1 MTNSSGHRSTV
12 PPGEQAE
19 RVGFSGYRLER
30 TATRGSR
37 VPCSHDNRYQGIT
50 TYDDHRFVIV
60 CRSGMLTPGLWR
72 RNLLSINVLG
82 P

>member
-1 MTNSSGHRSTV
+1 MTNLSGHRSTV

-30 TATRGSR
+30 TATSGPG
-37 VPCSHDNRYQGIT
+37 VPCSHGSRYQGIM

-60 CRSGMLTPGLWR
+60 CRSGMLPPGLWR
-72 RNLLSINVLG
+72 RNLLSFNILG

>member
-1 MTNSSGHRSTV
+1 MTKSSGHRSTV

-37 VPCSHDNRYQGIT
+37 SPLLAWQP
-50 TYDDHRFVIV
+50 
-60 CRSGMLTPGLWR
+60 LP
-72 RNLLSINVLG
+72 RNNDL
-82 P
+82 